1 MEKVS
6 KEIEM
11 IAEQYDID
19 LSKITGS
26 GPNGEVT
33 LQDLEAYIKEHF
45 YPKVKQEV
53 KIFGIRNVI
62 ANRLSKS
69 YREAVHVT
77 LNMEIKM
84 DNLVEIREKLAE
96 RLGKKPSYTVLM
108 LKCIAKA
115 IRDFIEINAA
125 IEGDRIIIYDDI
137 NINIAVDSPIGLITP
152 VIRNV
157 DRKSLEEL
165 LNDYQDLVERVRQG
179 VIKEKDFVGGTFT
192 VTNLGMFGVES
203 FTPII
208 NPPQIA
214 ILGVNRITKKPIV
227 ENGEIKMANVM
238 ILSLSFDHRAIDGAP
253 AARFLQKVKYYLE
266 NPEEVFG
273 DE

>member
-1 MEKVS
+1 MEKVN
-6 KEIEM
+6 KEIKM

-165 LNDYQDLVERVRQG
+165 LNDYQDLVERVRHG
-179 VIKEKDFVGGTFT
+179 AIKEKDFVGGTFT

-227 ENGEIKMANVM
+227 ENGEIKIANVM
-238 ILSLSFDHRAIDGAP
+238 NLSLSFDHRAIDGAP

>member
-1 MEKVS
+1 MVS
-6 KEIEM
+6 EEVRM

-19 LSKITGS
+19 LSKIKGS

-33 LQDLEAYIKEHF
+33 LHDLEAYIKEHF

-53 KIFGIRNVI
+53 KIFGIRKVI
-62 ANRLSKS
+62 ADRLSKS

-77 LNMEIKM
+77 LNMEIEM
-84 DNLVEIREKLAE
+84 DKLIEIRGKLAE
-96 RLGKKPSYTVLM
+96 KLEKKPSYTVLM

-115 IRDFIEINAA
+115 IRDFIEINATM
-125 IEGDRIIIYDDI
+125 EGDKIIIYDDI
-137 NINIAVDSPIGLITP
+137 NINVAVDSPIGLITP

-165 LNDYQDLVERVRQG
+165 LNDYQGLVERVKKG
-179 VIKEKDFVGGTFT
+179 ILKEKDFVGGTFT
-192 VTNLGMFGVES
+192 ITNLGMFGIDS

-214 ILGVNRITKKPIV
+214 ILGLNRIVKKPVIKDGKV
-227 ENGEIKMANVM
+227 ESCNVM
-238 ILSLSFDHRAIDGAP
+238 NVSLSFDHRAIDGAP
-253 AARFLQKVKYYLE
+253 AAKFLQKVKYYIE
-266 NPEEVFG
+266 NPEEVFRV
-273 DE
+273 E